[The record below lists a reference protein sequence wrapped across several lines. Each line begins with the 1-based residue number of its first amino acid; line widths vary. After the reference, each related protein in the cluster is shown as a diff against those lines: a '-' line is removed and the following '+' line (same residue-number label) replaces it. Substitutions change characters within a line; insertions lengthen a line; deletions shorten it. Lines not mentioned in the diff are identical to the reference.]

1 MMKKTYIVL
10 FVVAAT
16 LGLAACDTGAP
27 IPDPKI
33 ETETA
38 ISTLSETVTEATESA
53 IGGVNDMTE
62 AADQMANDAIDDAV
76 NIIKDTSG
84 VTSSKIDDTVNGIL
98 D

>member
-1 MMKKTYIVL
+1 MKKTYIVL

-62 AADQMANDAIDDAV
+62 AADQMANDTIDDAV

>member
-1 MMKKTYIVL
+1 MKKTYIVL

-53 IGGVNDMTE
+53 IGGVNEMTE
-62 AADQMANDAIDDAV
+62 AADQMANDTIDDAV

>member
-1 MMKKTYIVL
+1 MKKTYIVL

>member
-1 MMKKTYIVL
+1 MKKTYIVL

-76 NIIKDTSG
+76 NIIKLT
-84 VTSSKIDDTVNGIL
+84 IL
-98 D
+98 

>member
-1 MMKKTYIVL
+1 MKKTYIVL

-98 D
+98 Y